1 MNRVLSTAL
10 LAFLVATPAAAD
22 VTLKQT
28 MSGKALGIGGTAHS
42 TTYIKGAKMRTETV
56 MGNDT
61 RVAIFDLDAQKMYA
75 FELGKKEADVYSLG
89 QLQADMAKAVDVSAM
104 SATFEPNGKTKDI
117 GGKSASGYDMSMTL
131 PTTMGG
137 GEMKMTLNMSGP
149 VWIVKGAPGSA
160 DWAHFYKQA
169 ADKGF
174 VFGDPRAV
182 KANPGQTKALT
193 ELYRKMADA
202 GGIAYEMEMNMKM
215 EGSGPLAG
223 LMAKMGGGS
232 TTTTTTDVSTAPLAD
247 DLFAVPAGTKL
258 KERK

>member
-1 MNRVLSTAL
+1 MTRTVLIAFAL
-10 LAFLVATPAAAD
+10 ASLSAPAFAD

-28 MSGKALGIGGTAHS
+28 VAGKAMGVGGTTTS

-56 MGNDT
+56 MGGDT
-61 RVAIFDLDAQKMYA
+61 RVTIFDLDAQKMYS
-75 FELGKKEADVYSLG
+75 FEVGKKEADVYSLG
-89 QLQADMAKAVDVSAM
+89 QLQADMSKAVDVSAM
-104 SATFEPNGKTKDI
+104 TATFAPNGKSKDI
-117 GGKSASGYDMSMTL
+117 GGKSATGYDMSMTM
-131 PTTMGG
+131 PTSMGG
-137 GEMKMTLNMSGP
+137 GDMKMTLTMSGP

-160 DWAHFYKQA
+160 DWANFYKQA

-174 VFGDPRAV
+174 IFGDPRAV

-215 EGSGPLAG
+215 DGSGPLAG

-232 TTTTTTDVSTAPLAD
+232 TTTTTTDVSAAPLAD